1 MADERC
7 YVLNKQQP
15 NLQIWLSSPI
25 SGPQRFEMELDDGL
39 WYQIR
44 TKEELTQLLEK
55 EFNNEFLQKD

>member
-44 TKEELTQLLEK
+44 TKEELI
-55 EFNNEFLQKD
+55 

>member
-55 EFNNEFLQKD
+55 EFNNEFVQKD